1 MLALVLACGVSWTSS
16 PSAAAAP
23 APRISLTV
31 RVYPPAGL
39 PSALQTRALAEAEAV
54 FLAALVDVQWQV
66 CARRSASPACD
77 EPPGPS
83 EVLLV
88 VRAGTA
94 CDDSAVTLGEAI
106 VRRAGGVLA
115 TVYADCV
122 RRLATQT
129 GADVGLLL
137 GRVAAH
143 ELGHLMMR
151 TSAHARRGLMRPNW
165 TREEVRRNRA
175 GDWAFTAADAAA
187 MRQPTPDPGGIEAR
201 PLLGSRAVV
210 EHNGTAPIGAPE

>member
-1 MLALVLACGVSWTSS
+1 M
-16 PSAAAAP
+16 
-23 APRISLTV
+23 V

-54 FLAALVDVQWQV
+54 LLAALVDVRWQV
-66 CARRSASPACD
+66 CTRQGSSPACD
-77 EPPGPS
+77 QPPGPS

-94 CDDSAVTLGEAI
+94 CDDTGVTLGEAI
-106 VRRAGGVLA
+106 GPRAGGVLA

-129 GADVGLLL
+129 GTDVGVLL

-151 TSAHARRGLMRPNW
+151 NGAHARRGLMRRNW

-175 GDWAFTAADAAA
+175 ADWAFTAADAAA
-187 MRQPTPDPGGIEAR
+187 MRWPAPDLPPAQAAEPAR
-201 PLLGSRAVV
+201 AR
-210 EHNGTAPIGAPE
+210 